1 MNSERWMPQIKRI
14 HLLHAVIVAL
24 LVIAAPAQAQKQ
36 LPSPLPEIEWGYPEQ
51 APRAFTNSQ
60 GQADGHYA
68 RLLNVLFKKAGM
80 SWHGASY
87 PAKRLMS
94 NLESGE
100 TNFSILVKNPVLD
113 KCCIYSRNPVWNDE
127 LRVYYQAGKMPI
139 RKKEDLVG
147 KQVITLAGFAYGG
160 LITFITDPQNQ
171 IQNHIAQSHAA
182 AFQMLE
188 AGRADYVLDYAE
200 PVTAAG
206 LSRNA
211 GGELHSDVLDT
222 VYMYFVISRS
232 YPNASA
238 VLDRLEAIYKT
249 MRDADVRREYT
260 K

>member
-1 MNSERWMPQIKRI
+1 MSRANPI
-14 HLLHAVIVAL
+14 HLLSVFLLRLAVLAL
-24 LVIAAPAQAQKQ
+24 FLTVAPAQAQKQ

-60 GQADGHYA
+60 GQADGYYA

-100 TNFSILVKNPVLD
+100 TNFSILVKNPILD

-127 LRVYYQAGKMPI
+127 LRAYYQAGKAPI
-139 RKKEDLVG
+139 RKKEDLIG
-147 KQVITLAGFAYGG
+147 KRVITLAGFAYGG
-160 LITFITDPQNQ
+160 LISFINDPQNQ
-171 IQNHIAQSHAA
+171 IQNNISQSHEA

-200 PVTAAG
+200 PVIAAG
-206 LSRNA
+206 LTKNA
-211 GGELHSDVLDT
+211 AGELDSDVLDM

-232 YPNASA
+232 YPNAEL

-249 MRDADVRREYT
+249 MRDVDVKREYT